1 MAGCS
6 PASGF
11 VAFFASRSSPSDVSS
26 FLHQDEKRA
35 LASFFLFLLPS
46 ACTFAKQS
54 ICAPR
59 FFRLWTKAR
68 AVTKTLLSD
77 ASLPNFQAVMLL
89 RHLMRSDNCSHQV
102 LPGFLLVLA
111 SFDWRFSLHYSSH
124 VRAPQAM
131 HIFVHFSDGASD
143 FFLASLKDCDCTFS
157 ATV

>member
-11 VAFFASRSSPSDVSS
+11 VAFLPLAAARVMSPRFSIRMKNLYVR
-26 FLHQDEKRA
+26 K
-35 LASFFLFLLPS
+35 
-46 ACTFAKQS
+46 T

-102 LPGFLLVLA
+102 LPGFLLVL
-111 SFDWRFSLHYSSH
+111 
-124 VRAPQAM
+124 
-131 HIFVHFSDGASD
+131 
-143 FFLASLKDCDCTFS
+143 DCDCTFS
-157 ATV
+157 ATA

>member
-26 FLHQDEKRA
+26 FLHQDEKVSLCERNEVCGAA
-35 LASFFLFLLPS
+35 LQFAIDAGTARTGFIFSFPS
-46 ACTFAKQS
+46 SFSLYVRKT

-59 FFRLWTKAR
+59 FSRLWTKAR

-102 LPGFLLVLA
+102 LPGFLLVL
-111 SFDWRFSLHYSSH
+111 
-124 VRAPQAM
+124 
-131 HIFVHFSDGASD
+131 
-143 FFLASLKDCDCTFS
+143 DCDCTFS
-157 ATV
+157 ATA